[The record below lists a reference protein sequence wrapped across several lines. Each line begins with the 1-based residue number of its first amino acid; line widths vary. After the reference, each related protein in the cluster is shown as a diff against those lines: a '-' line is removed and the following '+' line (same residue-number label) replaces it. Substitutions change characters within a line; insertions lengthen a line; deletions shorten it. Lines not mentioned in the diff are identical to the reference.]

1 MIGQAIVLCV
11 IYAVVH
17 IFLNKATEDS
27 GKSKTLKISS
37 AFRAMGYILCVAN
50 LGFSVVAHINDETG
64 LMWVGLSLALVSA
77 LLVSKYYG
85 FSLVYDSKKFVY
97 RSFFGAYRT
106 VYYREILGLENG
118 LDLHIIT
125 KNDVIKIPN
134 YVVGRMAFY
143 EHLKKTVSLDS
154 KTQAPIPRVRKFSES
169 VYRPGEFVF
178 VYIVMFVVGLLFAGL
193 IVWAYFDGQIV
204 SSSDR
209 ACAGGLFLFAMFAP
223 PFCVGLSV
231 YAAKRAHA
239 SKKWRKVLK
248 YFIKDSYFRE

>member
-11 IYAVVH
+11 TYAVVH

-27 GKSKTLKISS
+27 GKSTTLKISS

-125 KNDVIKIPN
+125 KNDVIKIP
-134 YVVGRMAFY
+134 A
-143 EHLKKTVSLDS
+143 HLVIFLIFEQLFIDLKRLFNMSTLSISPISL
-154 KTQAPIPRVRKFSES
+154 SENHHH
-169 VYRPGEFVF
+169 
-178 VYIVMFVVGLLFAGL
+178 IT
-193 IVWAYFDGQIV
+193 
-204 SSSDR
+204 
-209 ACAGGLFLFAMFAP
+209 
-223 PFCVGLSV
+223 
-231 YAAKRAHA
+231 
-239 SKKWRKVLK
+239 
-248 YFIKDSYFRE
+248 